1 MPAVLGRDY
10 TAEEVARV
18 ALTDQMRRMAN
29 DLLRGDHAAAD
40 LVAMAE
46 RLKLEA
52 DALSEVPDRVPD
64 YSRFDEPGSTPV
76 PDEGEEFFNS
86 PDRPF
91 SGRGHPYGLPL
102 RVYRE
107 GDRAVTDVV
116 LERSHQGA
124 PGMAHGGFVA
134 AIYDDL
140 LGFLLMLQETIAF
153 TAYLTVN
160 YKLGTLIG
168 EPLRFEAWI
177 DRVEGKK
184 MFLAGECRDGTGT
197 IVTTAEGLFIDA
209 SDRFRELAET
219 TGSQK

>member
-10 TAEEVARV
+10 TPEENARV

-29 DLLRGDHAAAD
+29 DLLRGDHSASD
-40 LVAMAE
+40 LLAMAE
-46 RLKLEA
+46 RLQVEA
-52 DALSEVPDRVPD
+52 DALSAAPDRVPD
-64 YSRFDEPGSTPV
+64 YSRFDEPDSMPI
-76 PDEGEEFFNS
+76 PEEGEEFFNS

-102 RVYRE
+102 RVYRH

-116 LERSHQGA
+116 LDRSHQGA

-140 LGFLLMLQETIAF
+140 LGFLLMFQETIAF

-160 YKLGTLIG
+160 YKAGTMIG
-168 EPLRFEAWI
+168 EPLRYEGWI

-184 MFLAGECRDGTGT
+184 IFLAGECHDSSGTL
-197 IVTTAEGLFIDA
+197 VTTCEGLFIDA
-209 SDRFRELAET
+209 SDRFRELA
-219 TGSQK
+219 S

>member
-10 TAEEVARV
+10 TPEEDARV
-18 ALTDQMRRMAN
+18 AVTDQTRRIAT
-29 DLLRGDHAAAD
+29 DLLRGDHSASD
-40 LVAMAE
+40 LLALAE
-46 RLKLEA
+46 RLRVEA
-52 DALSEVPDRVPD
+52 DALSAVPDRVPD
-64 YSRFDEPGSTPV
+64 YSRFDQPDSMPV

-91 SGRGHPYGLPL
+91 SGRGHAYGLPM

-107 GDRAVTDVV
+107 GDRAVTDIV
-116 LERSHQGA
+116 LDLSHQGA
-124 PGMAHGGFVA
+124 PGMSHGGFVA

-140 LGFLLMLQETIAF
+140 LGFLLLLEETMAF
-153 TAYLTVN
+153 TAYLTIN
-160 YKLGTLIG
+160 YKAGTIIG

-184 MFLAGECRDGTGT
+184 LFLAGECRDSSGT

-209 SDRFRELAET
+209 SDKFRELAAPASE
-219 TGSQK
+219 

>member
-1 MPAVLGRDY
+1 
-10 TAEEVARV
+10 
-18 ALTDQMRRMAN
+18 MRRIAN
-29 DLLRGDHAAAD
+29 DLLRGDHAASD
-40 LVAMAE
+40 LLAMAE
-46 RLKLEA
+46 RLRVEA
-52 DALSEVPDRVPD
+52 DALSAAPDRVPD
-64 YSRFDEPGSTPV
+64 YSRFDQPESMPIPA
-76 PDEGEEFFNS
+76 EGEEFFNS

-116 LERSHQGA
+116 LERAHQGA

-140 LGFLLMLQETIAF
+140 LGFLLMFQETIAF

-160 YKLGTLIG
+160 YKAGTMIG
-168 EPLRFEAWI
+168 EPLRYEGWI

-184 MFLAGECRDGTGT
+184 IFLAGECCDSSGTV
-197 IVTTAEGLFIDA
+197 VTTCEGLFIDA
-209 SDRFRELAET
+209 SDRFRDLA
-219 TGSQK
+219 S